1 LHASAREGE
10 VIDMTRFSALLIG
23 LLLAGGVPFLT
34 AGDGLLTA
42 TGEPVALTTG
52 ANPALQ
58 AVASGFDLPVGV
70 VSPRDGSRRLFIV
83 QQRGSVAIFD
93 GRQRLTQLFLDIR
106 PEVLCC
112 GERGLLGLAFH
123 PRYQENGFFYVNY
136 TNRGGD
142 TVIERY
148 QRNPADPNRAD
159 PSTGRT
165 ILTIPQPFGNHNAGH
180 LAFGPDGYLYIATGD
195 GGSGGDPQN
204 LAQNLSTHLGKVLR
218 IDVDSAEP
226 YAIPPDNPFLD
237 RGEVRPEIWAY
248 GLRNPWRYSFDRD
261 TGDLWIGDVG
271 QSAREEINFQPASSR
286 GGENYGWPMTEGSLC
301 FRPATNCND
310 GTLVLPVLEYPLGQ
324 GNCAVVAGFR
334 YRGWRFPRMFGMFF
348 YGDYCSG
355 TLRGAIADEG
365 GFTQIVAVNT
375 GTSLTSFGEDEQGE
389 LWAVSH
395 TGTVYRLI
403 DEGFESR
410 KRPARRGGVN

>member
-1 LHASAREGE
+1 
-10 VIDMTRFSALLIG
+10 MALLFSLFVG
-23 LLLAGGVPFLT
+23 LLFGGGAVWIPPSEEADRVGTAAVQSLA
-34 AGDGLLTA
+34 A
-42 TGEPVALTTG
+42 ES
-52 ANPALQ
+52 NPALEV
-58 AVASGFDLPVGV
+58 VASGFDQPVGI
-70 VSPRDGSRRLFIV
+70 VSPRDGSGRLFIV

-93 GRQRLTQLFLDIR
+93 GRQRLPQLFLDIR

-123 PRYQENGFFYVNY
+123 PRYEENGYFYVNY
-136 TNRGGD
+136 TNRNGD
-142 TVIERY
+142 TIVERY
-148 QRNPADPNRAD
+148 QRDASDPNRAD
-159 PSTGRT
+159 PASGST
-165 ILTIPQPFGNHNAGH
+165 ILMIPQPFGNHNAGH

-195 GGSGGDPQN
+195 GGGGGDPQEF
-204 LAQNLSTHLGKVLR
+204 AQNLSTLLGKVLR

-286 GGENYGWPMTEGSLC
+286 GGENYGWPRMEASLC

-334 YRGWRFPRMFGMFF
+334 YRGWRFPRMRGIFF

-355 TLRGAIADEG
+355 LLRGAVADGG
-365 GFTQIVAVNT
+365 GFTQLLSVAT
-375 GTSLTSFGEDEQGE
+375 GISLTSFAEDEQGE
-389 LWAVSH
+389 IWATGH
-395 TGTVYRLI
+395 TGTIHRLI
-403 DEGFESR
+403 DQGYQGR
-410 KRPARRGGVN
+410 LRPARRGGVN